1 MKNKLQ
7 VFIWALYDFANSTY
21 AVIIVAFVFAVFFV
35 DVVCEGSNIGD
46 FYWSLGI
53 NISMGISAALNPIC
67 GAIADRYS
75 KKKSFLFLFTLLA
88 VIPTMLMFFSDRGM
102 VLYALI
108 LFIISNIGFQTSL
121 TFYDAFISDI
131 VEEKYYNKVSSLGYA
146 FGYLGSLMSLGLV
159 FPLSN
164 NPQILFLLTGVLF
177 AFFAA
182 PLFIWLKE
190 KKVDVP
196 ISQLSLFENV
206 MFGIRKVWNTIKNI
220 SKYANLSNYL
230 IAYFFYID
238 AVNTIIFFSGI
249 YAKKTLE
256 FQMTELAVFFILVQI
271 TAMIGSLIFAYVGDK
286 LGILRSIYLNII
298 IWLAIVLVIFFVVD
312 KDTVLI
318 IGGCKVHYFFLIGGI
333 AGTFLGSIQSLSRA
347 LMTKLTP
354 FETKTEFFG
363 FYSLFDKT
371 STLLGP
377 LTFGLVSWLSRS
389 QKLAVLSVG
398 AFFVFGFLLLLRV
411 KETN

>member
-1 MKNKLQ
+1 MKNKFQ

-35 DVVCEGSNIGD
+35 DVVCERSSIGD

-53 NISMGISAALNPIC
+53 NISMVVSAVLNPIC

-75 KKKSFLFLFTLLA
+75 QKRGFLFLFTLLA
-88 VIPTMLMFFSDRGM
+88 VVPTMLMFFAGKGM
-102 VLYALI
+102 IVYALI

-146 FGYLGSLMSLGLV
+146 FGYLGSLMSLALV

-164 NPQILFLLTGVLF
+164 NPQLLFLLTGILF
-177 AFFAA
+177 ATFAT

-190 KKVDVP
+190 KKINVS
-196 ISQLSLFENV
+196 ITQTGFLENIT
-206 MFGIRKVWNTIKNI
+206 FGLKKVWTTVKNI
-220 SKYANLSNYL
+220 SRYANLGNYL

-256 FQMTELAVFFILVQI
+256 FQMIELAVFFVLVQI
-271 TAMIGSLIFAYVGDK
+271 TAMIGAFIFAYVGDR
-286 LGILRSIYLNII
+286 LGILRSLYLNVVAWLGII
-298 IWLAIVLVIFFVVD
+298 LIIFFLVD
-312 KDTVLI
+312 KDTFLI
-318 IGGCKVHYFFLIGGI
+318 IWGYKVHYFFIIGGL

-354 FETKTEFFG
+354 LESKTEFFG

-377 LTFGLVSWLSRS
+377 LTFGLVSWLSGS
-389 QKLAVLSVG
+389 QKFAVLSVG
-398 AFFVFGFLLLLRV
+398 VFFVLGFLMLLKV
-411 KETN
+411 KELN

>member
-1 MKNKLQ
+1 MKNKSQ

-35 DVVCEGSNIGD
+35 DIVCENSSIGD

-53 NISMGISAALNPIC
+53 NISMLISAILNPVC

-75 KKKSFLFLFTLLA
+75 KKKQFLLLFTLFA
-88 VIPTMLMFFSDRGM
+88 VIPTVLMFFASRGM
-102 VLYALI
+102 VVYALI

-131 VEEKYYNKVSSLGYA
+131 VEEKYYNKVSSIGYA
-146 FGYLGSLMSLGLV
+146 FGYLGSLVSLALA

-164 NPQILFLLTGVLF
+164 NPQLLFLLTGVLF
-177 AFFAA
+177 AIFSA

-190 KKVDVP
+190 KKINVF
-196 ISQLSLFENV
+196 ISKTSLFENIV
-206 MFGIRKVWNTIKNI
+206 FGFRKVWTTIKNI
-220 SKYANLSNYL
+220 SKFSNLRNYL

-238 AVNTIIFFSGI
+238 AVNTVIFFSGI

-256 FQMTELAVFFILVQI
+256 FQMNELAVFFVIVQI
-271 TAMIGSLIFAYVGDK
+271 AALVGALIFAFLGDK
-286 LGILRSIYLNII
+286 LGILNSLYLNII
-298 IWLAIVLVIFFVVD
+298 IWLGIILFIFFFVD
-312 KDTVLI
+312 KDTFLVI
-318 IGGCKVHYFFLIGGI
+318 WGYKVHYFFLIGGF

-354 FETKTEFFG
+354 FQSKTEFFG

-371 STLLGP
+371 STLFGP
-377 LTFGLVSWLSRS
+377 LTFGLVSWLSGS

-398 AFFVFGFLLLLRV
+398 TFFVLGLLLLLKV